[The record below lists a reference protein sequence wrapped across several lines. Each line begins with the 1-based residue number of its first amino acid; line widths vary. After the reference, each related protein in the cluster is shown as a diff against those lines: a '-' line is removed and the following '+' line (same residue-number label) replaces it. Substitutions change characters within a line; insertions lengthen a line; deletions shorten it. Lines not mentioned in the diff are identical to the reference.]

1 MEVAGA
7 VPADVTFSGDTE
19 TYVLLVYGR
28 LDLDAALASG
38 RLRVQGNRQLASAF
52 GQWFKG
58 I

>member
-1 MEVAGA
+1 MEDAGA
-7 VPADVTFSGDTE
+7 APANVTFGCDTE
-19 TYVLLVYGR
+19 TYILLVYGR

-38 RLRVQGNRQLASAF
+38 RLRVEGNRELASAF